1 MTTISLHHAGLFVNW
16 EIAINGSGVNGALGG
31 LLLGIVQIEGAGPAT
46 AIVVGRRGALLN
58 EEAAAE
64 ALVAGHGSAA
74 EAVEPSEVAVGGAER
89 ILG

>member
-46 AIVVGRRGALLN
+46 AIVVGRLRILLN

-64 ALVAGHGSAA
+64 ALVAGHASAT